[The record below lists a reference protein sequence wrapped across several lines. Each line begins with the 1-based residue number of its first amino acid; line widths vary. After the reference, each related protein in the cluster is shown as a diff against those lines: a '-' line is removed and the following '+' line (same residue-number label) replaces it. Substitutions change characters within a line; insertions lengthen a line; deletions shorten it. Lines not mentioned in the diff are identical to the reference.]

1 MLITKPYQNARAV
14 EYARTWAL
22 SRNPLF
28 TDFTGRGGNCTNF
41 VSQCVLAGSCVMNRT
56 PDFGWYYISEAD
68 RAPAWTS
75 VEYFYDFMTG
85 APAFA
90 ERNGGIGPFAIEVP
104 RRNAVPGDV
113 VQYADEEGDWYH
125 TVIISAIENGEIYVC
140 AHSNDALDR
149 PISSY
154 NFASARFLHI
164 VGVRFEVEDG
174 DCYEYLLSGGE
185 PSQTPPPA
193 EPAEPTEPQTPP
205 QAQDQTEP
213 TQQSPSDRPDVV
225 EGS

>member
-56 PDFGWYYISEAD
+56 PDFGWYYVSEED
-68 RAPAWTS
+68 RAPAWSS

-85 APAFA
+85 VPAFS

-140 AHSNDALDR
+140 AQSNDALDR

-164 VGVRFEVEDG
+164 MGVRFEVSDDDCFAYLINGG
-174 DCYEYLLSGGE
+174 DPSDE
-185 PSQTPPPA
+185 PQPPA
-193 EPAEPTEPQTPP
+193 ADPS
-205 QAQDQTEP
+205 
-213 TQQSPSDRPDVV
+213 TQSPPSDRPDIV